1 MNDNGNNKSMEALPD
16 DALDQVTGGAG
27 LLDRHAD
34 HKTLEELE
42 DEAVD
47 TVTGGVID
55 FRDPQTLT
63 PKELEELLDGQE
75 EEGQRKR

>member
-1 MNDNGNNKSMEALPD
+1 MNDNENNKSMEALPD
-16 DALDQVTGGAG
+16 DALENVSGGGG

-47 TVTGGVID
+47 SVTGGTMD
-55 FRDPQTLT
+55 FSGPQTLT
-63 PKELEELLDGQE
+63 PKELEELLAGQE
-75 EEGQRKR
+75 EEGQKKR